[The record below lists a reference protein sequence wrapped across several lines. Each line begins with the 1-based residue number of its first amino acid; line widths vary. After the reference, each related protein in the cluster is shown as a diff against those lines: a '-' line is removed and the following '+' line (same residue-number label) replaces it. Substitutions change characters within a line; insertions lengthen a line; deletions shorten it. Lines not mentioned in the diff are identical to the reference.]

1 MQIDDIRQR
10 LRELGARPIHEQAIL
25 KAWTRGWPLDQCHRD
40 PATFF
45 PASLRAA
52 LPALTYRSC

>member
-45 PASLRAA
+45 PSQPAGGVARAD
-52 LPALTYRSC
+52 R